1 MSAQAAVASAAWPG
15 RRSSYERLRVRHLTY
30 AIRRW
35 GNPAARPLVL
45 LHGVQDC
52 AATFQFVVD
61 ALAQSWNVIAPDWR
75 GHGHSDRAPRDY
87 WMHDFLADLDALL
100 DALLPGAAIDIVG
113 HSMGGNIG
121 GLYAGLRP
129 ERVRRFVSLDGFG
142 PLVDRVP
149 VNMHA
154 ALSSFLRPLPD
165 PGAGYAS
172 LDQVAERLMR
182 ANHRLSPE
190 KAAFLADHSAAR
202 DPDGRYRWLFDRSI
216 RSSSP
221 TLHTVAEWGDI
232 WAGVTMPVLWIAS
245 GDIRPNAPYFGSQA
259 FAERHRLLPH
269 AEARQII
276 DSGHNLHHDQ
286 PAEVATLVEDFLLS

>member
-1 MSAQAAVASAAWPG
+1 MSAHAAIATAAWARTPSRG
-15 RRSSYERLRVRHLTY
+15 ERLRVRHLTY

-35 GNPAARPLVL
+35 GNPSARPLVL

-87 WMHDFLADLDALL
+87 WIHDFLADLDTLL
-100 DALLPGAAIDIVG
+100 DELLPEVAIDIVG

-129 ERVRRFVSLDGFG
+129 DRVRRLVSLDGFG

-149 VNMHA
+149 VNMRE
-154 ALSSFLRPLPD
+154 ALSSFLQPLPG

-172 LDQVAERLMR
+172 LDEVAERLVR
-182 ANHRLSPE
+182 ANHRLPPE
-190 KAAFLADHSAAR
+190 KAAFLAEHSTTR

-221 TLHTVAEWGDI
+221 TLHTVAEWGDV
-232 WAGVTMPVLWIAS
+232 WAGATMPVLWIAS

-259 FAERHRLLPH
+259 FAERHQLLPH
-269 AEARQII
+269 AVTRQLT
-276 DSGHNLHHDQ
+276 DTGHNLHHDR
-286 PAEVATLVEDFLLS
+286 PSEVAALIEEFLLS

>member
-1 MSAQAAVASAAWPG
+1 MSAQAAVARAAWAGKPS
-15 RRSSYERLRVRHLTY
+15 RCERLRVRDLTY

-35 GNPAARPLVL
+35 GDPAARPLVL

-52 AATFQFVVD
+52 AATFQFMVD

-75 GHGHSDRAPRDY
+75 GHGHSDRAPRSY

-100 DALLPGAAIDIVG
+100 DALLPGLAIDIVG

-154 ALSSFLRPLPD
+154 ALSSFLQPLPS
-165 PGAGYAS
+165 PGTGYAS
-172 LDQVAERLMR
+172 LGEVADRLMR
-182 ANHRLSPE
+182 ANHRLPAERAS
-190 KAAFLADHSAAR
+190 FLAGHSAAR

-221 TLHTVAEWGDI
+221 TLHTVAEWGDV
-232 WAGVTMPVLWIAS
+232 WAGATMPVLWIAS
-245 GDIRPNAPYFGSQA
+245 GDIRPNAPYFGSPV

-269 AEARQII
+269 AETRHVI
-276 DSGHNLHHDQ
+276 DTGHNLHHDR
-286 PAEVATLVEDFLLS
+286 PADVAALIEDFLLS

>member
-1 MSAQAAVASAAWPG
+1 MSAQAAVTQAAWPG
-15 RRSSYERLRVRHLTY
+15 APSRCERLRVRHLTY

-35 GNPAARPLVL
+35 GDPAARPLVL

-52 AATFQFVVD
+52 AATFQFAVD

-75 GHGHSDRAPRDY
+75 GHGQSDRAPRNY

-100 DALLPGAAIDIVG
+100 DALLPGATIDIVG

-154 ALSSFLRPLPD
+154 ALSSFLQPLPG

-172 LDQVAERLMR
+172 LDEVAERLMR

-190 KAAFLADHSAAR
+190 KAAFLAEQSAAR

-221 TLHTVAEWGDI
+221 TLHTVAEWGDV
-232 WAGVTMPVLWIAS
+232 WAGATMPVLWIAS
-245 GDIRPNAPYFGSQA
+245 GDVRQNAPYFGSQA

-269 AEARQII
+269 AKTRQVAE
-276 DSGHNLHHDQ
+276 SGHNLHHDQ
-286 PAEVATLVEDFLLS
+286 PAEVAALIEDFLLS

>member
-1 MSAQAAVASAAWPG
+1 MNAEAAVASAAWAGKPS
-15 RRSSYERLRVRHLTY
+15 RCERLRVRHLTY

-35 GNPAARPLVL
+35 GDPAARPLVL

-87 WMHDFLADLDALL
+87 WMHDFLVDLDTLL
-100 DALLPGAAIDIVG
+100 DDLLPDAAIDIVG

-121 GLYAGLRP
+121 CLYAGLRP
-129 ERVRRFVSLDGFG
+129 KRVRRLVSLDGFG

-154 ALSSFLRPLPD
+154 ALSSVLQPLPG
-165 PGAGYAS
+165 PGAGYSS
-172 LDQVAERLMR
+172 LDEVAERLMR

-190 KAAFLADHSAAR
+190 KARFLAEHSTAC

-221 TLHTVAEWGDI
+221 TLHTVAEWGDV
-232 WAGVTMPVLWIAS
+232 WAGATMPVLWIAS
-245 GDIRPNAPYFGSQA
+245 GDVRLNAPYFGSQA

-269 AEARQII
+269 AETRRIAE
-276 DSGHNLHHDQ
+276 SGHNLHHDQ
-286 PAEVATLVEDFLLS
+286 PAEVAALVEDFLMS